1 MAYTVAQRTREIG
14 IRMALGAQRTQ
25 VLRQVLGQ
33 ALRLTAIGVVA
44 GLAAAWM
51 LTRLLTKLLF
61 GVQSHDALTFAAMA
75 MALVAVALGACALPA
90 RKASRVD
97 PMTALRYE

>member
-1 MAYTVAQRTREIG
+1 
-14 IRMALGAQRTQ
+14 

-51 LTRLLTKLLF
+51 LTRLLTQLLF

-75 MALVAVALGACALPA
+75 AGLIAVAVGACALPA

-97 PMTALRYE
+97 PMIALRYE